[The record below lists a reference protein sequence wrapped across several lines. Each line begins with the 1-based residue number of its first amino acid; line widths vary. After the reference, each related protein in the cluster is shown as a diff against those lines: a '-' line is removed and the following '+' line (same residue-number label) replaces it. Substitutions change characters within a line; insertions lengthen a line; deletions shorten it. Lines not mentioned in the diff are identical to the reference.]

1 MAPRR
6 CAHLGGLLL
15 RDRVSG
21 LQLAQLHCQLE
32 LVLRIGGDGKS
43 LLLEALLECG
53 RSIFKLVIGKR
64 QARVKQWLMPR
75 APGRRR
81 RHIHTC
87 DSRQGRACILDE

>member
-1 MAPRR
+1 MHGLGAAGDGGSEEVCTPRR
-6 CAHLGGLLL
+6 A
-15 RDRVSG
+15 V
-21 LQLAQLHCQLE
+21 AA
-32 LVLRIGGDGKS
+32 IGGDGKS